1 MLLKW
6 KRGHFLI
13 DFAGKNDLIKLE
25 KILVRRISDE
35 CLSMVNADGSIRK
48 TEKSKLLQSFN
59 RQPVI
64 DKRRVYF
71 SIVDMGL
78 IWLFATPT
86 SED

>member
-6 KRGHFLI
+6 KRGHFLT

-48 TEKSKLLQSFN
+48 TAKSKLLQSFN
-59 RQPVI
+59 RQPVM
-64 DKRRVYF
+64 DERRVYF

-78 IWLFATPT
+78 IWRSATPT